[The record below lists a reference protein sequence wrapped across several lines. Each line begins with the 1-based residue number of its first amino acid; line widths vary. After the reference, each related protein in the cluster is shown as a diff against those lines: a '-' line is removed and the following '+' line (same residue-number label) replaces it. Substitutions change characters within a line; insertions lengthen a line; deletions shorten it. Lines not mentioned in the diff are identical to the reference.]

1 MGKITGFME
10 ATRELPKKRRVEERI
25 RDYKELYLPVPEEK
39 KREQAGRCMNC
50 GIPFCHTGCPL
61 GNLIPDWN
69 DLVYN
74 GNWKAALDELH
85 ATNNFPEF
93 TGRLCPAP
101 CEEAC
106 VLGINEPAVTIEEIE
121 KSIIERGFAEGWVK
135 PVPPASRTGKK
146 VAVIGSGP
154 SGLACAQQLNRAGH
168 TVTVLERADRIGGLL
183 RYGIPHFKMEKWVID
198 RRLDI
203 MEAEGVEFKTG
214 IEVGKDV
221 SKAELEKDYDA
232 VAFCGGATISRDLPI
247 EGRDLEGVEFAME
260 FLPQSN
266 SRVEGDDVMAK
277 GVWQKEIVASGKDV
291 IVIGGGDTG
300 SDCIGTSIRQGAAS
314 VENFELMPM
323 PPVGRPE
330 SQPWPFWPMKF
341 RSSSSHEEGC
351 ERHYSVLTKRF
362 LGDNGKLTGLETIN
376 IEMISPE
383 GGGRPEL
390 KELEGTERTWP
401 CQLAVLAL
409 GFLGPET
416 GSIVAQY
423 GCDLDPR
430 GNVKVDENW
439 MSSVPGFFAAGDCQ
453 RGQSLIVWAISD
465 GRECAVSV
473 DEYLMKKPSE
483 LPRKMGSDLPRV

>member
-69 DLVYN
+69 DLVYT

-168 TVTVLERADRIGGLL
+168 SVTVLERADRIGGLL

-203 MEAEGVEFKTG
+203 MAAEGVEFKTSV
-214 IEVGKDV
+214 EVGKDV
-221 SKAELEKDYDA
+221 SKADLEKDYDA
-232 VAFCGGATISRDLPI
+232 VVFCGGATISRAHQTL
-247 EGRDLEGVEFAME
+247 
-260 FLPQSN
+260 
-266 SRVEGDDVMAK
+266 SR
-277 GVWQKEIVASGKDV
+277 
-291 IVIGGGDTG
+291 
-300 SDCIGTSIRQGAAS
+300 
-314 VENFELMPM
+314 
-323 PPVGRPE
+323 
-330 SQPWPFWPMKF
+330 
-341 RSSSSHEEGC
+341 
-351 ERHYSVLTKRF
+351 
-362 LGDNGKLTGLETIN
+362 
-376 IEMISPE
+376 
-383 GGGRPEL
+383 
-390 KELEGTERTWP
+390 
-401 CQLAVLAL
+401 
-409 GFLGPET
+409 
-416 GSIVAQY
+416 
-423 GCDLDPR
+423 
-430 GNVKVDENW
+430 
-439 MSSVPGFFAAGDCQ
+439 
-453 RGQSLIVWAISD
+453 
-465 GRECAVSV
+465 
-473 DEYLMKKPSE
+473 
-483 LPRKMGSDLPRV
+483 